1 MIRAAD
7 ILAVIE
13 GSEGTKPKKIVSDL
27 MALYPH
33 TDFKKAVSQ
42 TATKYKSTPL
52 TVLNLYMKHTG
63 TTFNNLP
70 DGYTMKSFGKPG
82 KSAPGGE
89 NGDSSYNSS
98 DNYGDEGDYADYA
111 DETGDETDTG
121 EEPED
126 DEDKEDVDFS
136 FLK

>member
-1 MIRAAD
+1 LIKASE
-7 ILAVIE
+7 ILTVIE
-13 GSEGTKPKKIVSDL
+13 GLEGTKPKKIVSDL

-42 TATKYKSTPL
+42 VATKYKSTPL

-70 DGYTMKSFGKPG
+70 DGYTMKSFGKSG
-82 KSAPGGE
+82 KDTSGGE
-89 NGDSSYNSS
+89 NGDSSYDSS
-98 DNYGDEGDYADYA
+98 DDTYGDEGEYA
-111 DETGDETDTG
+111 DETGDDETSTG

>member
-1 MIRAAD
+1 MIRAAEV
-7 ILAVIE
+7 LAVIE
-13 GSEGTKPKKIVSDL
+13 GLEGAKPKKVVSDL
-27 MALYPH
+27 MALYPT

-42 TATKYKSTPL
+42 TAKKYKTTPL
-52 TVLNLYMKHTG
+52 TVLNLYMKKTG
-63 TTFNNLP
+63 TAFNNLP

-82 KSAPGGE
+82 KDTSGDE
-89 NGDSSYNSS
+89 YGDSSYNSS
-98 DNYGDEGDYADYA
+98 DNTYGDEGDYAD
-111 DETGDETDTG
+111 ETGDEETGTG